1 MKEGEEMIEYKGY
14 LISEGKGSDGEEI
27 YRALRNQYHAI
38 ASNES
43 LAWIVARIDQE
54 VEKEGK

>member
-1 MKEGEEMIEYKGY
+1 MIQYKGY
-14 LISEGKGSDGEEI
+14 QITEGKGSDGEEI

-38 ASNES
+38 ASNQS
-43 LAWIVARIDQE
+43 LAWIVARIEQE